1 MADGQASRTVRV
13 LVAIALLAVA
23 VAAVWLIDRRAM
35 VTMQK
40 HSPTA
45 LPASD
50 PQRSAGQLPSHV
62 GAVQWPT

>member
-1 MADGQASRTVRV
+1 MAEKQASRAVRV
-13 LVAIALLAVA
+13 LVVIVLLAIA

-35 VTMQK
+35 ITMQK

-50 PQRSAGQLPSHV
+50 PHGSAGQLPSHL